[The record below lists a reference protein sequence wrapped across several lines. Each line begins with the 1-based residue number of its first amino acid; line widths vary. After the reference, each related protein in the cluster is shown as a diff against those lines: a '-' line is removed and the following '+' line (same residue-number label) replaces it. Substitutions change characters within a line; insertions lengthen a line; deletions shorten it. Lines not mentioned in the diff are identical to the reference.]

1 MFLRFFCM
9 PQMGG
14 GGGGAREEYKR
25 RETVF
30 VLYLHFNNSIIVT
43 IQGGH

>member
-1 MFLRFFCM
+1 MFVRFFCM

-14 GGGGAREEYKR
+14 GGGGAREDYKR

-30 VLYLHFNNSIIVT
+30 VL
-43 IQGGH
+43 